1 MIKDDEM
8 KRENNSTT
16 QLTINAMLAAL
27 CAVLGYVSLEMGNF
41 KLTFESVPVLMAALM
56 YGPVSGAL
64 VGGVGTFI
72 YQILRYGITVTTLL
86 WIMPY
91 VMAGF
96 AAGLYARKY
105 NFSNTNKQ
113 LMFIII
119 CMELLIF
126 VVNTASLTIDSLVYG
141 YYSPVFIFGTLGL
154 RFVVAIG
161 KGIAFGAVLPGVLKK
176 LSKLTHN
183 GTARDI

>member
-1 MIKDDEM
+1 M
-8 KRENNSTT
+8 KRENSDTT

-72 YQILRYGITVTTLL
+72 YQILRYGITVTTPL

-96 AAGLYARKY
+96 TVGLYAKKH
-105 NFSNTNKQ
+105 NFSSTNKQ
-113 LMFIII
+113 LMLIII
-119 CMELLIF
+119 CAQLLIF

-141 YYSPVFIFGTLGL
+141 YYSTAFIFGTLGL
-154 RFVVAIG
+154 RFIVAIG
-161 KGIAFGAVLPGVLKK
+161 KGIAFAAVLPVILKK
-176 LSKLTHN
+176 FSRLTRIHC
-183 GTARDI
+183 

>member
-56 YGPVSGAL
+56 YGSVSGAL

-72 YQILRYGITVTTLL
+72 YQILRC
-86 WIMPY
+86 
-91 VMAGF
+91 
-96 AAGLYARKY
+96 
-105 NFSNTNKQ
+105 
-113 LMFIII
+113 LM
-119 CMELLIF
+119 
-126 VVNTASLTIDSLVYG
+126 
-141 YYSPVFIFGTLGL
+141 
-154 RFVVAIG
+154 
-161 KGIAFGAVLPGVLKK
+161 
-176 LSKLTHN
+176 
-183 GTARDI
+183 